1 MLIVPS
7 KRKSLDP
14 SEESSDTSSD
24 VPHRFGRQRR
34 QRLSYVHPSTPSPPL
49 PSLKGSQISVVIPSP
64 PAHQRRQFAQA
75 PFVGDSTNGMSHVR
89 FPTNEEQERVSR
101 ASYPSARD
109 RENIN
114 RQNVPL
120 SFKSGF
126 VLNPKSPSSGEHL
139 TLLRQ
144 NLEAKLAT
152 IRGPAVTPVVA
163 SPRLLAKLADNF
175 VFINEY
181 QYRAGVEHT
190 SDSFNCG
197 CVCSDGCD
205 PTQCDCLALEEHME
219 STIVP
224 YKPCDDDKS
233 FMVVTEEFLHR
244 RAKILEC
251 TPRCKCHKD
260 GCWNHVVQNG
270 RKVRLE
276 IFDTGPRGFGMFTSL
291 LTYLCL

>member
-1 MLIVPS
+1 
-7 KRKSLDP
+7 
-14 SEESSDTSSD
+14 
-24 VPHRFGRQRR
+24 
-34 QRLSYVHPSTPSPPL
+34 
-49 PSLKGSQISVVIPSP
+49 
-64 PAHQRRQFAQA
+64 
-75 PFVGDSTNGMSHVR
+75 MSNDL

-144 NLEAKLAT
+144 TLETKLGT
-152 IRGPAVTPVVA
+152 ITGPAVTPVVTC
-163 SPRLLAKLADNF
+163 PRLLAKLADNF

-181 QYRAGVEHT
+181 QYRAGVEHE
-190 SDSFNCG
+190 SDSYNCG

-205 PTQCDCLALEEHME
+205 PTQCDCLGQEEDTGEPM
-219 STIVP
+219 VP
-224 YKPCDDDKS
+224 YEPSDGDKT
-233 FMVVTEEFLHR
+233 FMVVSQEFLHGQ
-244 RAKILEC
+244 AIILEC
-251 TPRCKCHKD
+251 TSRCKCQKD

-291 LTYLCL
+291 STSLSL